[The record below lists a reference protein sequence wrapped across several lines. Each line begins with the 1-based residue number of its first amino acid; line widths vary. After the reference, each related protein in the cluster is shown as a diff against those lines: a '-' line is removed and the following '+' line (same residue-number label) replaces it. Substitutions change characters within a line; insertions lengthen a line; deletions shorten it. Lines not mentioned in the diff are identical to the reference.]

1 MGEKRQIN
9 GKNIIDDLRSGM
21 TDWELQMKYRLSTNG
36 LCRIYE
42 KLVERGA
49 MSHSE
54 LSGWSPFYSLIT
66 CYKESR
72 SCPRAG
78 LGTRVPIY
86 DLATGSI
93 GILRDISVR
102 GMRVA
107 GLPASVGQARKFQ
120 IPIDM
125 FMQAAPLLIVVECK
139 WAKRKGKMKEY
150 IVAGFKIIEL
160 SEEDRNTLQE
170 FITVLPSK
178 SGH

>member
-1 MGEKRQIN
+1 MGEKRQIYGSDVIN
-9 GKNIIDDLRSGM
+9 DLRSGM
-21 TDWELQMKYRLSTNG
+21 TDLELQMKYRLSANG

-72 SCPRAG
+72 SCPRVG

-86 DLATGSI
+86 DLGIGSTGL
-93 GILRDISVR
+93 LRDISVR

-107 GLPASVGQARKFQ
+107 GLSASVGQARKFQ
-120 IPIDM
+120 IPIEM
-125 FMQAAPLLIVVECK
+125 FMQADPLLIVAECK
-139 WAKRKGKMKEY
+139 WAERRGKIKEY
-150 IVAGFKIIEL
+150 IVAGFKMIEL
-160 SEEDRNTLQE
+160 SPKDRKTLE
-170 FITVLPSK
+170 NFVAVLPK
-178 SGH
+178 